1 MEYLDLYRRFAGE
14 NLAESD
20 EDSTS
25 DAGSAETTSEEEAAA
40 TRPLLG
46 HREIS
51 QAGPPGDASNTK
63 SFFTLLKAF
72 MGTGIIFLPKAFRNG
87 GLLFSIITLVTVSLM
102 TSICFSLLLRCKRE
116 YGGGYGDIGKR
127 IAGSHLRSLILLSL
141 TISQLGFVCAG
152 ITFTAENLLSLAENM
167 PVSNSEFLSI
177 GAIVALQVV
186 LIVPL
191 TFVRRISRLGTVA
204 LLANFLILAC
214 LAYIYYFDIATI
226 IRRGVEPSVELF
238 NPKSYTLTIGSAVFT
253 FEGIGLLLP
262 IQSSMLRPRC
272 FHRLLYIVMI
282 VITLHFIAVG
292 ALSYMT
298 FGDQTKTEVISNFP
312 QSDRL
317 VNALQL
323 SYSLA
328 ILVGIPVQLFPALGI
343 MEGKIFG
350 HKSGRRDNLTKWK
363 KNIFRCAIVVLCAL
377 IATAGAGNLDK
388 FVALIGSFAC
398 IPLVYIY
405 PAYLHWKGVAN
416 TRWARSGD
424 CVIMV
429 VGVACMMY
437 TTAVTASVWFGGG
450 RT

>member
-14 NLAESD
+14 NLTESD
-20 EDSTS
+20 DDSTT
-25 DAGSAETTSEEEAAA
+25 DAGTTETTVEEGATA

-46 HREIS
+46 RHEIS
-51 QAGPPGDASNTK
+51 QTRPPGDASTMK
-63 SFFTLLKAF
+63 SFFILLKAF

-87 GLLFSIITLVTVSLM
+87 GLLFSSITLVTVSLM
-102 TSICFSLLLRCKRE
+102 TTICFYLLLRCKRQ
-116 YGGGYGDIGKR
+116 YDGGYGDIGKR
-127 IAGSHLRSLILLSL
+127 IAGPHLRSLILISL

-152 ITFTAENLLSLAENM
+152 IAFTAENLLSLMENM
-167 PVSNSEFLSI
+167 SVSSSDILSI
-177 GAIVALQVV
+177 GTLVALQSV

-191 TFVRRISRLGTVA
+191 TFVRRISRLGTAA
-204 LLANFLILAC
+204 LFANFFILAG
-214 LAYIYYFDIATI
+214 LACIYYYDIVTMV
-226 IRRGVEPSVELF
+226 RRGVEPSIELF
-238 NPKSYTLTIGSAVFT
+238 NPNSFTLTIGSAVFA

-262 IQSSMLRPRC
+262 IQASMLRPDC
-272 FHRLLYIVMI
+272 FERLLYIVMT
-282 VITLHFIAVG
+282 VITLHFTAVG

-298 FGDQTKTEVISNFP
+298 FGDQTETEIISNFP

-328 ILVGIPVQLFPALGI
+328 TLVGIPVQLFPALGI

-350 HKSGRRDNLTKWK
+350 RKSGRRDNVTKWK

-377 IATAGAGNLDK
+377 IAAAGAGNLDK

-398 IPLVYIY
+398 IPLVYVY

-416 TRWARSGD
+416 SRWARGGD

-437 TTAVTASVWFGGG
+437 TTAVTASVWFDGG